1 MLPYERKLP
10 VGRPRTTHRD
20 RLLSRPPSTLVALVG
35 ESADIGVTYRDPD
48 SVPLPDGSALAVAD
62 AIARLA

>member
-1 MLPYERKLP
+1 
-10 VGRPRTTHRD
+10 
-20 RLLSRPPSTLVALVG
+20 VALVG

-62 AIARLA
+62 AIARLAYQSAPLSADISVVT